1 MSIPAES
8 KQIGK
13 TKLKKSG
20 NQKYQYMHTTTH
32 FVRDEDLGAYLLEV
46 MDVSTSLFNVPSN
59 SQCQSQSVIGHGSM
73 GWIVTTE
80 FGSGTYM
87 YNLGNVVPQDFQK
100 ISYSTGEFF
109 CHAKYWGLR
118 IADESDVTAKLQSRK
133 MAGDCRKGDMLQ
145 RGATGSTSGYGVF
158 DMNECPIGSNYNAPI
173 PDAVSDAH
181 FDWIAHDSISGLLN
195 QKLATKILTVSYV
208 ASKSPHQYATFT
220 GVNPAGFSGTPA
232 QFIPTQSSA
241 GIWKAVRQSVEQI
254 NIQGNI
260 RYRVTRIMESAP
272 IANGLQTA
280 WLLNKNG
287 GYWTW

>member
-13 TKLKKSG
+13 TKLRKTG

-32 FVRDEDLGAYLLEV
+32 FVRDEDLDTYLLEV
-46 MDVSTSLFNVPSN
+46 MDVSTSLFDVPAN

-73 GWIVTTE
+73 GWIVTTD

-87 YNLGNVVPQDFQK
+87 YNLGNVVPEDLQR

-109 CHAKYWGLR
+109 CHARYWGLR
-118 IADESDVTAKLQSRK
+118 IADAADETAKVYSRQS
-133 MAGDCRKGDMLQ
+133 GGECHKGDWLMREATNGDYGHTNML
-145 RGATGSTSGYGVF
+145 
-158 DMNECPIGSNYNAPI
+158 ECPIGSDYNAPF
-173 PDAVSDAH
+173 PDADSDTH
-181 FDWIAHDSISGLLN
+181 FEWSSIVGGGLLN

-208 ASKSPHQYATFT
+208 SSKSPHQYATFT
-220 GVNPAGFSGTPA
+220 GINPAGFSGTPFA
-232 QFIPTQSSA
+232 FQPTQKAA
-241 GIWKAVRQSVEQI
+241 GIWKAVKQSVEQI
-254 NIQGNI
+254 NIKGNV
-260 RYRVTRIMESAP
+260 RYKITRIMESAP
-272 IANGLQTA
+272 IANGMQTA